1 MVGKWL
7 VAKEKN
13 RCAVVF
19 LTATRQRRTNPNG
32 GGRYLVFLEGAFGG
46 SRDVDLWD
54 SRF

>member
-32 GGRYLVFLEGAFGG
+32 GGRYLVFLEGAVWWVARCGLVGF
-46 SRDVDLWD
+46 
-54 SRF
+54 